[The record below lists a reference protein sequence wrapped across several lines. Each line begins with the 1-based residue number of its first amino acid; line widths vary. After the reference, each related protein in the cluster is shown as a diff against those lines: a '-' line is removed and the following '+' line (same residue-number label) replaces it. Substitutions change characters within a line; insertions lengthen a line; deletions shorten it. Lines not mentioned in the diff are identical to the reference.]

1 MTTFALAV
9 LAAPVIGIVAALDL
23 QSEGMRY
30 LRASS
35 ASGTRVACHKFSAH
49 AAAGVQYACEFV
61 SSAQAV
67 ELGMVTTVAVTV
79 LLGVTYVLVVR
90 RLARSSDRL
99 ARFAPGV
106 IRAGL
111 AVLVLLFTAQGGL
124 LLWALWER
132 MNAQLTSGAAWLA
145 VIGAGLIAAAALI
158 VASWRKLF
166 AIEPLRIRA
175 IVADRQAC
183 PDLWARVDQ
192 LSQQLG
198 AASPKQLLLGLEPT
212 AFVTTTAMALPG
224 TGPLPLTETLY
235 LPLGGLRLWS
245 DAELKTRSSA
255 MSSATSAA
263 MIYVSPRALAPALRS
278 LAVSLESVQ
287 LDERDSGGLFRAA
300 RLPAV
305 LALSFMLGTFTALI
319 SSMRRAR
326 ELIADRAGASV
337 SSGEALISAAAKL
350 SVLETEWRDFW
361 SALAY
366 FVTMGRTRVNFSQ
379 DLIERA
385 AVVSNMLSPAQFTE
399 WLLASR
405 QPHPLDSHPPLA
417 VRAAALMVDAPSIL
431 HSALTALR
439 TPANSSPL
447 LRDLEEALSRIVT
460 ESIRIPGSK
469 LVVDD
474 TRGLPKELARRTP
487 ADRPIAATVTN

>member
-61 SSAQAV
+61 FSAQAV

-175 IVADRQAC
+175 IVADGQAC

-245 DAELKTRSSA
+245 DAELNAVIGHELGHFRGNDIRFTAR
-255 MSSATSAA
+255 
-263 MIYVSPRALAPALRS
+263 LAPALRS